1 MTQRDD
7 RWHWNE
13 TRWHSVISTDSY
25 EYKDSI
31 TQFYCA
37 ARDMLL
43 TYTLRETR
51 QKKKQTKKETN
62 KKNKT
67 VVTEC
72 RKKINLVKHL

>member
-7 RWHWNE
+7 RWHWND
-13 TRWHSVISTDSY
+13 TRWHSVISTDCY

-43 TYTLRETR
+43 TYKLRD
-51 QKKKQTKKETN
+51 QDKKPTN
-62 KKNKT
+62 KKQP
-67 VVTEC
+67 
-72 RKKINLVKHL
+72 